1 MNLVKLTFQTLS
13 KQVRVF
19 TQCFFQFLISGKILA
34 KVVEYMLYR
43 QAHVNDLTEEF
54 FIEPEL
60 ALDMML
66 AADYLDI

>member
-1 MNLVKLTFQTLS
+1 MKLGKLIFQTLS
-13 KQVRVF
+13 KSGKNNNTFSSRN
-19 TQCFFQFLISGKILA
+19 SGKILA

-43 QAHVNDLTEEF
+43 QAHINDLTEEF

>member
-1 MNLVKLTFQTLS
+1 MKREESIFQTLS
-13 KQVRVF
+13 KQGNIIMAIVYAVS
-19 TQCFFQFLISGKILA
+19 SGKILG
-34 KVVEYMLYR
+34 KIVEYMLYR

-54 FIEPEL
+54 FIEPEM

>member
-1 MNLVKLTFQTLS
+1 L
-13 KQVRVF
+13 
-19 TQCFFQFLISGKILA
+19 CSGKILA

-43 QAHVNDLTEEF
+43 QAHINDLTEEF
-54 FIEPEL
+54 FIEPEM